1 MSHIQTFTFSTNF
14 TLEVP
19 SWNVKINRLIKI
31 LFLSK
36 PFPTYRL
43 ATSEGILR
51 LKVSRDE
58 NRWEVTRLK
67 SKKSVVASK
76 LRNEDEVCPFSFTEW
91 EAP

>member
-1 MSHIQTFTFSTNF
+1 MFLKAIRIQNET
-14 TLEVP
+14 
-19 SWNVKINRLIKI
+19 WNGKTNRLIKI

-43 ATSEGILR
+43 ATTEGILR

-67 SKKSVVASK
+67 SKKSVVAWK

-91 EAP
+91 KAP

>member
-1 MSHIQTFTFSTNF
+1 MFLKAIRIQNDT
-14 TLEVP
+14 
-19 SWNVKINRLIKI
+19 WNGKTNRLIKI
-31 LFLSK
+31 LLLSK

-43 ATSEGILR
+43 ATTEGILR

-67 SKKSVVASK
+67 SKKSVVAWK

-91 EAP
+91 KAP